1 MRRSRNVRIDARQV
15 QAHARTWVD
24 QVLKLEDH
32 GHKCT
37 AKRVI
42 SILLV
47 AASRVC
53 SIAAACRDLA
63 DAPSDQALR
72 DALYASLPG
81 IDRLEQQINQTL
93 AWGLPA
99 RVLRQRRVIAG
110 DLILIP
116 YYGEPDHDTSERYH
130 SKQKAGTTKFH
141 GYATACV
148 IHEGMRYTVALTR
161 VEKGEKMPAIVTR
174 LVRQVRAAG
183 LKFKV
188 FLLDRGFFTV
198 DVITYLKRARVPFL
212 MPFLMP
218 VAIRGVKAKNRTRRR
233 AELRGFSVKP
243 TGWYEYTF
251 QGKNRQRIHVC
262 VCAKYRHHKK
272 RESPEAASLPV
283 RSLELQ
289 SQSVCGARAVPQTV
303 RHRDQLPAGSRVAHP
318 NVLTQAAAASAVLRP
333 EPDSAKRV
341 GVAALHSVRGLP
353 RRTPATPTE
362 PTALPPHAP
371 LDRQRHHHQP
381 PQRLPP
387 RSPMAARTLI
397 N

>member
-1 MRRSRNVRIDARQV
+1 MRRSRNVRIDAGQV
-15 QAHARTWVD
+15 HAHARTWVD
-24 QVLKLEDH
+24 YVLKLEDH

-37 AKRVI
+37 AERVI

-81 IDRLEQQINQTL
+81 IDRLEKQINQTL

-99 RVLRQRRVIAG
+99 RVRRHRRVIAG

-116 YYGEPDHDTSERYH
+116 YYGEPDCDASELYH

-161 VEKGEKMPAIVTR
+161 VEKGEKMPAIVKR

-188 FLLDRGFFTV
+188 FLLDRGFFTL

-212 MPFLMP
+212 MP
-218 VAIRGVKAKNRTRRR
+218 VAIRGIKAKNKTRRR
-233 AELRGFSVKP
+233 AGLRGFQVKS

-251 QGKNRQRIHVC
+251 QGRNRQRIHVC
-262 VCAKYRHHKK
+262 VCAKYRHHRKENRRKLHRYQYGAWNFKASPCAVRELYRK
-272 RESPEAASLPV
+272 RFGIETSYRQAHESRIRTCSRKPQLRLLFFGLSLILRNVWVWLHFTVFAASRGEYPQLRLHRLRYRRMLHWIASVITANLHNGSLP
-283 RSLELQ
+283 E
-289 SQSVCGARAVPQTV
+289 SQW
-303 RHRDQLPAGSRVAHP
+303 LPG
-318 NVLTQAAAASAVLRP
+318 T
-333 EPDSAKRV
+333 
-341 GVAALHSVRGLP
+341 
-353 RRTPATPTE
+353 
-362 PTALPPHAP
+362 
-371 LDRQRHHHQP
+371 
-381 PQRLPP
+381 
-387 RSPMAARTLI
+387 
-397 N
+397 